1 MNQYCQIEHVFS
13 DSDTGTPCYFA
24 QFRPIEDWYFL
35 ALKAFLAFPILG
47 ISGVILLHEVGVFL
61 MPLELQPKNLPA
73 EELQKL
79 SSELSELSRQH
90 AKAYEDDIFLGL
102 TKERTAELREIIG
115 KPRLK

>member
-1 MNQYCQIEHVFS
+1 
-13 DSDTGTPCYFA
+13 
-24 QFRPIEDWYFL
+24 
-35 ALKAFLAFPILG
+35 
-47 ISGVILLHEVGVFL
+47 
-61 MPLELQPKNLPA
+61 MPPESQPKNLPA

-102 TKERTAELREIIG
+102 SKERTAEFERRRTRISELREIIG